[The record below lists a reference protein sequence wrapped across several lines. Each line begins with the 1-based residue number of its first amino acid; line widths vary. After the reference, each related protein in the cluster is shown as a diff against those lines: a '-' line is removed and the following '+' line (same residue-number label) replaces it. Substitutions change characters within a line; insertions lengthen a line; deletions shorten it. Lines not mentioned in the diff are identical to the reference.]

1 MELKAND
8 IRKKY
13 ALKPDIRV
21 GNNYY
26 FQWNDSG
33 FGLADSNE
41 INSLTNFIRK
51 LVPMLEQFMKFLQTE
66 NVYNAKDPFKDK
78 KHLCIVEKHNKK
90 IFFVMTIDRQGSTL
104 FYREEKCSND
114 VVVDNGKKM
123 KENGDEV
130 YLLDTD
136 NSSSNN
142 NNHSNNFTD
151 NSNNEVELKW
161 ILGELLFDRQK
172 KQEKQ

>member
-8 IRKKY
+8 IKKKY
-13 ALKPDIRV
+13 ALKPDIKV

-26 FQWNDSG
+26 FQWNVNG
-33 FGLADSNE
+33 FGLADTNE
-41 INSLTNFIRK
+41 INSLKNFIRK

-66 NVYNAKDPFKDK
+66 SVYNPKDPYKDK
-78 KHLCIVEKHNKK
+78 KQLCIVEKHNKRTS
-90 IFFVMTIDRQGSTL
+90 FVMTIDSQGSTL
-104 FYREEKCSND
+104 FYREEKCSLDVDDND
-114 VVVDNGKKM
+114 KKM

-142 NNHSNNFTD
+142 NNSNNFTD
-151 NSNNEVELKW
+151 NSINEVELKW
-161 ILGELLFDRQK
+161 LLGELLFDRQK
-172 KQEKQ
+172 KQ

>member
-8 IRKKY
+8 IKKKY
-13 ALKPDIRV
+13 ALKPDIKV

-26 FQWNDSG
+26 FQWNVHG

-41 INSLTNFIRK
+41 INSLKNFIRK

-66 NVYNAKDPFKDK
+66 SVYNPKDPYKDK
-78 KHLCIVEKHNKK
+78 KQLCIVEKHSKK
-90 IFFVMTIDRQGSTL
+90 IFFVMTIDSQGSTL
-104 FYREEKCSND
+104 FYREEKCS
-114 VVVDNGKKM
+114 VIMVVDNDKKM

-136 NSSSNN
+136 NNN
-142 NNHSNNFTD
+142 SNNFTD
-151 NSNNEVELKW
+151 NSINEVELKW

-172 KQEKQ
+172 KQQKQ